1 MKSKFYKEGN
11 KKLIL
16 FFNGWG
22 MDELI
27 VSHLDRTGYDLLVLY
42 DYRDLDIT
50 FPDFSSYDEFFVVGW
65 SMGVMI
71 SSLFDDIDAKRIA
84 INGTLKPIDDKYGI
98 PEKIY
103 KLTVRGFNERS
114 CEKFMRRMFEDVPP
128 IQTFSNRAFED
139 VKEEL
144 ENLIGVEAKYISYDR
159 KLISDND
166 VIIPTENQKNYWR
179 NYELIRGGHCP
190 FFNYTSWSEL
200 L

>member
-50 FPDFSSYDEFFVVGW
+50 FPDFSSYDELFVVGW

-128 IQTFSNRAFED
+128 IEKFSNRAFED

-144 ENLIGVEAKYISYDR
+144 ENLMGVEAKYISYDR

-179 NYELIRGGHCP
+179 NYELIKGGHCP

>member
-50 FPDFSSYDEFFVVGW
+50 FPDFSSYDELFVVGW

-114 CEKFMRRMFEDVPP
+114 CEKFMRRMFEGIPP

-144 ENLIGVEAKYISYDR
+144 ENLMGIEAKYISYDR

-179 NYELIRGGHCP
+179 NYELIKGGHCP